1 MTHSPQLSM
10 WKPSLTGCN
19 TTDMGFRKPMDYNS
33 VHDQIRTSGAE
44 LCSPYNDGYTT
55 WEIKKDLYQLKFLL
69 DEILANSPTYS
80 VEPQFLEEQSK
91 KKMWKTLKQPQGN
104 T

>member
-1 MTHSPQLSM
+1 
-10 WKPSLTGCN
+10 
-19 TTDMGFRKPMDYNS
+19 
-33 VHDQIRTSGAE
+33 
-44 LCSPYNDGYTT
+44 
-55 WEIKKDLYQLKFLL
+55 LL

-91 KKMWKTLKQPQGN
+91 KKMWKTLTQPQGN

>member
-1 MTHSPQLSM
+1 
-10 WKPSLTGCN
+10 
-19 TTDMGFRKPMDYNS
+19 MDYNS

-69 DEILANSPTYS
+69 DEILARSPTYS

-91 KKMWKTLKQPQGN
+91 KKMWKTLKQSQEN

>member
-1 MTHSPQLSM
+1 
-10 WKPSLTGCN
+10 
-19 TTDMGFRKPMDYNS
+19 MGFRKPMDYNS
-33 VHDQIRTSGAE
+33 VHHQICISGVE

-91 KKMWKTLKQPQGN
+91 KKMWKTLMQPQGN

>member
-1 MTHSPQLSM
+1 
-10 WKPSLTGCN
+10 
-19 TTDMGFRKPMDYNS
+19 MDYNS
-33 VHDQIRTSGAE
+33 VHHQICISGAE
-44 LCSPYNDGYTT
+44 LCSPRNDGYTT

-80 VEPQFLEEQSK
+80 VESQFLEEQSK
-91 KKMWKTLKQPQGN
+91 KKMWKTLTQPQGN

>member
-1 MTHSPQLSM
+1 
-10 WKPSLTGCN
+10 
-19 TTDMGFRKPMDYNS
+19 MDYKL
-33 VHDQIRTSGAE
+33 VHDQIRTSAAE

-69 DEILANSPTYS
+69 DEILADSPTFS
-80 VEPQFLEEQSK
+80 VESQFLEEQSK
-91 KKMWKTLKQPQGN
+91 KKMWKTLTQPQGN